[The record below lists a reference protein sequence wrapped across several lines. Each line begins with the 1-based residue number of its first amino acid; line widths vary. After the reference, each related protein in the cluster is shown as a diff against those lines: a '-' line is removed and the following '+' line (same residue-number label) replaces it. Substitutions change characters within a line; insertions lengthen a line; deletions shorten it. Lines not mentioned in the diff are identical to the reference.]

1 MGVAYRIEFDEAI
14 AAHLRALTARERAM
28 VFAASE
34 RQLLYEP
41 LMQTR
46 NRKQLRPN
54 TIPSWELCVGD
65 LRVFYEAVHDDD
77 GRVVRVIAVGRK
89 RRNAVIIGDKE
100 YKREAEQEED

>member
-1 MGVAYRIEFDEAI
+1 MGVAYRIEFDEEV

-28 VFAASE
+28 VFAAIE
-34 RQLLYEP
+34 RQLRYEP

-54 TIPSWELCVGD
+54 AIASWELRVGD
-65 LRVFYEAVHDDD
+65 LRVFYEAVHDD
-77 GRVVRVIAVGRK
+77 GRVVRIIAVGRK

-100 YKREAEQEED
+100 YKREAGQEED